1 MCGIVGIA
9 QPLAAPEPAAAAVA
23 SEALLLLQHRG
34 QDACGIISM
43 DGSRLAMHKGFG
55 LVSEAFKQRHVEA
68 LSGGFAIGHVRYPT
82 AGTATAMNEI
92 QPFYVNSP
100 FGMSMVHNGNI
111 TNCRELREYLARE
124 GHRHINSDSD
134 SELLLNLFAHEL
146 AAVSSS
152 PSPGSDEIAA
162 AVAAVHLRCKGSYS
176 VCALIA
182 DYGLVAFRDPNG
194 IRPLALGV
202 RETHA
207 GISYMVASESVALV
221 NLGYEHM
228 GDVGSGEALVID
240 RSLELVRASTSVD
253 SRSCPCMFEYVYLAR
268 PDSLIE
274 NVLVYDA
281 RINMGR
287 ELAKRIRSR
296 DGDMPVDV
304 VIPIPDS
311 SRPTAMQ
318 LAQDLG
324 VPYREGF
331 VKNRY
336 VGRTFIMPDPEMR
349 RRTVRR
355 KLSIIAAE
363 FTGKRVLLVDD
374 SIVRGTTGRE
384 IVQMAREA
392 DPAAIY
398 FASAAPPVRYQNVYG
413 IDMPRRAELVA
424 AHRSDDQVGDWL
436 GVDRMIYQEIGG
448 LASSVRKANPSLGE
462 LEASCFTGEYLPGT
476 LEDGYLEGLENSARS
491 RLGRVEEHPDQLN
504 LSLAIAP

>member
-1 MCGIVGIA
+1 
-9 QPLAAPEPAAAAVA
+9 
-23 SEALLLLQHRG
+23 
-34 QDACGIISM
+34 
-43 DGSRLAMHKGFG
+43 
-55 LVSEAFKQRHVEA
+55 
-68 LSGGFAIGHVRYPT
+68 
-82 AGTATAMNEI
+82 MNEI

-111 TNCRELREYLARE
+111 TNCRELRAYLAEE

-146 AAVSSS
+146 EKVCSS
-152 PSPGSDEIAA
+152 PAPSSAQIAA
-162 AVAAVHLRCKGSYS
+162 AVAGVHARCKGSYS
-176 VCALIA
+176 VCALVA
-182 DYGLVAFRDPNG
+182 DHGLVAFRDPNG
-194 IRPLALGV
+194 IRPLALGK
-202 RETHA
+202 RESEV
-207 GISYMVASESVALV
+207 GVSYMVASESVALV
-221 NLGYEHM
+221 NLGYELV
-228 GDVGSGEALVID
+228 GDVRAGETLVID
-240 RSLELVRASTSVD
+240 TSLDLVRASIPGEAR
-253 SRSCPCMFEYVYLAR
+253 SRPCLFEYVYLAR
-268 PDSLIE
+268 PDSLLE

-281 RINMGR
+281 RINMGS

-296 DGDMPVDV
+296 NGDMQVDV

-318 LAQDLG
+318 LAQALG

-336 VGRTFIMPDPEMR
+336 VGRTFIMPDPELR

-392 DPAAIY
+392 EPAAIY
-398 FASAAPPVRYQNVYG
+398 FASAAPPVRFQNIYG

-424 AHRSDDQVGDWL
+424 AHRTEEQVGEWL
-436 GVDRMIYQEIGG
+436 GVDRMIYQDIEG
-448 LASSVRKANPSLGE
+448 LASSVRRANPSLVD

-476 LEDGYLEGLENSARS
+476 LEEGYLEELEHSPWS
-491 RLGRVEEHPDQLN
+491 RLGRQEERPDQLN